1 LRPTRIRERKMKKK
15 LLAVIAVVAMA
26 FSMTS
31 CMTTSAVSAMSDG
44 TAISA
49 ANFSYVGSVKADADC
64 NVYLLLFGGSN
75 VEQQVLDQLRSKANL
90 KDGQV
95 LTNIR
100 LTTEEKYVI
109 GGIVIKKI
117 VHGTA
122 DIVQFK

>member
-1 LRPTRIRERKMKKK
+1 MKKK
-15 LLAVIAVVAMA
+15 LLALIAVVAMA

-49 ANFSYVGSVKADADC
+49 ANFSYVSTVKAEADC

-75 VEQQVLDQLRSKANL
+75 VEQQVLDQLRSKATL
-90 KDGQV
+90 KDGQA

-100 LTTEEKYVI
+100 LTTEEEYI
-109 GGIVIKKI
+109 LGGIVIKKT